1 MKCVQVI
8 DNPDAVSEQALLR
21 AYAPSLSQDILDSLT
36 GAFAELRQLNEA
48 GLIAY
53 PCVLLLCALR
63 ALVSTIDGAVRLSH
77 GAPAGIPRG
86 SWYLLQSICICSPT
100 MALCTR
106 WKTCCHSIRSTL
118 DSEPCWLTC
127 SHATGSLSPR
137 LLPTRLHHRRCV
149 AACVCARLWA
159 SHSTGR
165 SLGCAGGCR

>member
-63 ALVSTIDGAVRLSH
+63 ALVSTIDGAVRFTCRQVFH
-77 GAPAGIPRG
+77 AGAGICCKASAFVPRRWRCAHVG
-86 SWYLLQSICICSPT
+86 ERAVIRFVRPSTQS
-100 MALCTR
+100 
-106 WKTCCHSIRSTL
+106 HV
-118 DSEPCWLTC
+118 
-127 SHATGSLSPR
+127 G
-137 LLPTRLHHRRCV
+137 
-149 AACVCARLWA
+149 
-159 SHSTGR
+159 
-165 SLGCAGGCR
+165 